1 MIVELDL
8 SSDFVQ
14 VADRLEAV
22 TLRRGG
28 GAAAVAVPS
37 ALRRAVTTREAAD
50 SNGRYTASDVR
61 WHLAAAELPSAP
73 GLGERIVDASGEC
86 WTILETRRATCGTRW
101 ECIARNL
108 ALVGGLN
115 AYVTI
120 LREVA
125 AKGRGGAA
133 ETTLVTLAAAVRA
146 RVQELSSRRAEEHG
160 RQSGLIAAKIYLAEP
175 VLVDGA
181 CRVQTADGTLYEVTG
196 YEHAESI
203 GSLFTI
209 NAIRRL

>member
-1 MIVELDL
+1 MRTAWRRSRFAELTAL
-8 SSDFVQ
+8 
-14 VADRLEAV
+14 LPW
-22 TLRRGG
+22 LW
-28 GAAAVAVPS
+28 P
-37 ALRRAVTTREAAD
+37 ALRRAVTTREATE

-61 WHLAAAELPSAP
+61 WHLPATELPTAP
-73 GLGERIVDASGEC
+73 GLGDRIVDATGES
-86 WTILETRRATCGTRW
+86 WTILETRQATCSSRW
-101 ECIARNL
+101 ECLARNL
-108 ALVGGLN
+108 AIVGGLN

-125 AKGRGGAA
+125 AKGRSGAV
-133 ETTLVTLAAAVRA
+133 EPMLVALTSAVRA

-160 RQSGLIAAKIYLAEP
+160 RQSGVIEARIYLAEP
-175 VLVDGA
+175 IVVDGA